1 MTKPLITNDKCAQAP
16 FQWAPGQITANMI
29 CAGDADGG
37 ESTCKGDS
45 GGPLVVPKSSTD
57 DTAVVIGAT
66 SFGYGEKNVK
76 GCGKKGYPAAYAYI
90 PRYINWIKPKMES

>member
-1 MTKPLITNDKCAQAP
+1 MVTNDKCCQAP
-16 FQWAPGQITANMI
+16 FKWGCQQITANMI

-37 ESTCKGDS
+37 ESTCSGDS

-66 SFGYGEKNVK
+66 SFGPRD
-76 GCGKKGYPAAYAYI
+76 GCGMKGLPAVYAYVTK
-90 PRYINWIKPKMES
+90 YIDWIKPKMES